1 MLFIK
6 VMMEEI
12 RIVVR
17 HLTGTTGSACTTGGP
32 KLPGIST
39 PLVYINSALQV
50 LASITRS
57 RATRTSVPVV
67 TVDLPQSNIPQVGCR
82 LASVVAD
89 SVSISPRLV
98 THDALAVG
106 LVPGVLGAP
115 GSNIQNVLGGT
126 TRARRAVSTRTVAT
140 TGRATSG
147 SIEILWSW
155 RKGTSHGD
163 GQESSDEGNEKEVHF
178 RGSV

>member
-1 MLFIK
+1 
-6 VMMEEI
+6 MMEEI

-67 TVDLPQSNIPQVGCR
+67 TVDLPQSNIPQVRRG
-82 LASVVAD
+82 LTSVVAD
-89 SVSISPRLV
+89 SVGISPRLM

-106 LVPGVLGAP
+106 LVPGVLGTP
-115 GSNIQNVLGGT
+115 TGKVQDILGGT
-126 TRARRAVSTRTVAT
+126 ARARWAVTTRAVAT
-140 TGRATSG
+140 TGRTTS
-147 SIEILWSW
+147 
-155 RKGTSHGD
+155 
-163 GQESSDEGNEKEVHF
+163 SSMH
-178 RGSV
+178 

>member
-1 MLFIK
+1 M
-6 VMMEEI
+6 
-12 RIVVR
+12 
-17 HLTGTTGSACTTGGP
+17 GTTSSTCTTSGP
-32 KLPGIST
+32 KLPGVAT
-39 PLVYINSALQV
+39 PLVYINSTLQV
-50 LASITRS
+50 LVSITRS
-57 RATRTSVPVV
+57 RSTGASVPVV

-106 LVPGVLGAP
+106 LVPGVLGTP
-115 GSNIQNVLGGT
+115 TGKVQDILGGT
-126 TRARRAVSTRTVAT
+126 ARARWAVATRTVTT
-140 TGRATSG
+140 TGRATGS

-163 GQESSDEGNEKEVHF
+163 GQERSDKGNEKEVHF
-178 RGSV
+178 FSMGRN